1 MDFVIYFREDQSA
14 ISNIERSEPKISL
27 IKEMTCRPENDMIII
42 DDNFVLVPS
51 EDYQMV
57 REYILSRL
65 SPKAKIK
72 E

>member
-1 MDFVIYFREDQSA
+1 
-14 ISNIERSEPKISL
+14 
-27 IKEMTCRPENDMIII
+27 MIII
-42 DDNFVLVPS
+42 DGNFVLVPS